1 METKLAGKPPPAAT
15 DMVIDQMPDTPQ
27 RGSHHRRAHSDTS
40 FRFPNFE
47 DLFLFDPSDL
57 DLSALP
63 SPTPSP
69 SPSPSPAARGVP
81 VPVDSSKSSDESS
94 GPNPRARSKP
104 SGSSGPISHFRSL
117 SVDSDFFDGLGFSA
131 DAGKEA
137 VGEKRPGHHGHSN
150 SIDGFEAESAL
161 LGIDGVKKAMGP
173 DRLAELALIDP
184 KRAKRFGFFFFFCL
198 RFNFS
203 QLGHPLFPFSFL
215 FFFVF
220 LLRFF
225 SF

>member
-1 METKLAGKPPPAAT
+1 METKLARNPPPAAT

-47 DLFLFDPSDL
+47 DLLLFDPSDL

-69 SPSPSPAARGVP
+69 SPAGRGVP
-81 VPVDSSKSSDESS
+81 APVDSSKSSDESS

-104 SGSSGPISHFRSL
+104 SSSSGPISHFRSL

-184 KRAKRFGFFFFFCL
+184 KRAKRFDSFFFFL
-198 RFNFS
+198 SLLQLS
-203 QLGHPLFPFSFL
+203 QLGHPLFLFSL
-215 FFFVF
+215 SFF
-220 LLRFF
+220 RFF
-225 SF
+225 Y